1 MHQKRVRILKGG
13 AQKTGPVI
21 YWMSR
26 DQRVRDNWA
35 LLVAQELA
43 VQQGVPLAVVFCL
56 VPTFFGATM
65 RQYRFMLRGL
75 QEVEK
80 RLNALN
86 IPFLLLTGAP
96 DEELPEVVAEYRAG
110 ALVTDFDPL
119 RIKNE
124 WKRGVADTIDCPF
137 YEVDAHNI
145 VPCWVA
151 SPHLEYAAYTFRPKI
166 KRALPEFL
174 EEYPAPRNH
183 PYAWS
188 ESIVEIDWNRA
199 VKTLRVEQ
207 TGREVE
213 WLTPGEEAAAR
224 VLHEFLEHKLALYPE
239 QRNDPTR
246 DGLSNLSP
254 YLHFGQISAQRVALE
269 VQQAEAPIDSKAAFL
284 EELVVRRELSDNFC
298 FYHPLSASFGGLPEW
313 AKKTLGDHERDAR
326 EYWYSREELEDAET
340 HDPYW
345 NAAQT
350 EMVVR
355 GKMHGYMRM
364 YWGKK
369 IIEWSRTPEE
379 AFTTA
384 LYLNDKYELDGRDP
398 NGMTGI
404 AWCFGLHDRPWRE
417 RAILGKLR
425 YMTANG
431 LRRKFDPDAY
441 VKKVKEYARER
452 GVREPAQ

>member
-1 MHQKRVRILKGG
+1 MVHKKRVRILKGG

-35 LLVAQELA
+35 LLFAQEVA
-43 VQQGVPLAVVFCL
+43 VRQSAPMAVVFCL
-56 VPTFFGATM
+56 VPTFLGATM
-65 RQYRFMLRGL
+65 RQYGFMLRGL

-80 RLNALN
+80 SLNALN
-86 IPFLLLTGAP
+86 IPFFLLTGAP
-96 DEELPEVVAEYRAG
+96 DDELPKVAAEYHAG

-119 RIKNE
+119 SMKNE
-124 WKRGVADTIDCPF
+124 WKRGVAGTIDCPF

-151 SPHLEYAAYTFRPKI
+151 SPHQEYAAYTFRPKI

-174 EEYPAPRNH
+174 EVYPELRNH
-183 PYAWS
+183 PYAWP
-188 ESIVEIDWNRA
+188 ESLIEIDWSSA
-199 VKTLRVEQ
+199 LKTLQVEQ
-207 TGREVE
+207 TVREVE
-213 WLTPGEEAAAR
+213 WLRPGEEVADR
-224 VLHEFLEHKLALYPE
+224 VLHEFIDHKLALYPE

-254 YLHFGQISAQRVALE
+254 YLHFGQISAERVALE
-269 VQQAEAPIDSKAAFL
+269 VQQSDAPIQSKAAFL
-284 EELVVRRELSDNFC
+284 EELIVRRELSDNFC
-298 FYHPLSASFGGLPEW
+298 FYNPFCASFEGLPEW
-313 AKKTLGDHERDAR
+313 AKKTLRDHEHDAR
-326 EYWYSREELEDAET
+326 EYCYSHEELEHAET

-369 IIEWSRTPEE
+369 ILEWSRTPED
-379 AFTTA
+379 AFNRA

-398 NGMTGI
+398 NGFTGI

-425 YMTANG
+425 YMNANG
-431 LRRKFDPDAY
+431 LRRKFDAETY
-441 VKKVKEYARER
+441 VKQVAAYQA
-452 GVREPAQ
+452 